1 MTSEEGSS
9 APAPAPVTERAVAL
23 DALRGI
29 ALFGVLMVNLVEVF
43 RVSIFEA
50 SLPRVGPPRGTAAD
64 HVVAAIVTNALE
76 SKALILFSLLF
87 GVGLAAQEERVRA
100 RGDSFARYAARRL
113 GALLAIGLV
122 HLFLVWSGDIL
133 TLYALVGLCAA
144 PLLRLSSRV
153 LLALALA
160 CFVIQVLPLP
170 YPRSFDTVEAMQ
182 LHVETARLAY
192 GAGTFG
198 EALAFRVREVGPMSA
213 LLVWSVPR
221 TLGLFLLGACAWR
234 IGIFRPGAWRGLL
247 ILVASLGVPLGA
259 LATYAVSAGWNL
271 GRAREVAWTWGALV
285 LAFGYGASIL
295 LAFRRPV
302 LAEVLAAFAPLGRM
316 ALTSYLTQSVV
327 LSVVFYGWG
336 LGLFGKDGEAKAAL
350 LGLVLYGAQIMFS
363 AWWLRRRN
371 FGPVEWLWRSF
382 TYGAWQRQR
391 R

>member
-1 MTSEEGSS
+1 MRSPSGSPVA
-9 APAPAPVTERAVAL
+9 APERYVAL

-43 RVSIFEA
+43 RVSIFEQ
-50 SLPRVGPPRGTAAD
+50 SLPRLGPARGTAAD
-64 HVVAAIVTNALE
+64 HVVAGIVTNGLE

-87 GVGLAAQEERVRA
+87 GVGLAAQAARAQA
-100 RGDSFARYAARRL
+100 RGDGFARYVTRRL
-113 GALLAIGLV
+113 GALLVIGLV
-122 HLFLVWSGDIL
+122 HLFLIWSGDIL
-133 TLYALVGLCAA
+133 ALYAIVGLCAA
-144 PLLRLSSRV
+144 PLLRLPSPV
-153 LLALALA
+153 LVGLALA
-160 CFVIQVLPLP
+160 CFVLQVAPLP
-170 YPRSFDTVEAMQ
+170 YPRSFDTMEALQ

-213 LLVWSVPR
+213 LLVWSAPR

-234 IGIFRPGAWRGLL
+234 AGLFRPDARRGPLV
-247 ILVASLGVPLGA
+247 LVATLGVPLGA

-271 GRAREVAWTWGALV
+271 GRAREVTWTWGAIL
-285 LAFGYGASIL
+285 LALGYGATIL
-295 LAFRRPV
+295 LAFRV
-302 LAEVLAAFAPLGRM
+302 ALLADVLAAFAPLGRM

-327 LSVVFYGWG
+327 LSALFYGWG

-350 LGLVLYGAQIMFS
+350 LGLVLYGAQVVFS
-363 AWWLRRRN
+363 AWWLRRN
-371 FGPVEWLWRSF
+371 HFGPIEWLWRSF